1 MYVGYIHGVNALLQ
15 KMSQRKMYVVTIFVY
30 NQQLES
36 AVKEHFSRYADHS
49 DYQLWLLLDNHDFNR
64 FLYECGGDVELLKE
78 AIAFSRCQYYPY
90 QLYYGT
96 EKGMT
101 HKFNRFSGEAFADEQ
116 VRECMKWDMELI

>member
-1 MYVGYIHGVNALLQ
+1 MCKAAKSKQYIIG
-15 KMSQRKMYVVTIFVY
+15 

-78 AIAFSRCQYYPY
+78 AIVFSRCQNYPY
-90 QLYYGT
+90 LLYYGT

-101 HKFNRFSGEAFADEQ
+101 HKFNRFSGEPFADEQ
-116 VRECMKWDMELI
+116 VRECMKWDMELILNTADL